1 MELKKKIEKLK
12 NVFAKKI
19 DQEDLKDIKKRMELR
34 DQHILIAQALD
45 RELQGFLNS
54 KMTKYGLDGNKN
66 WNFDVKSG
74 TIKEQSQPQPSQPSQ
89 NNL

>member
-1 MELKKKIEKLK
+1 MKKLK
-12 NVFAKKI
+12 DLFKRKKI
-19 DQEDLKDIKKRMELR
+19 DSDDLKDIKKRMELR

-45 RELQGFLNS
+45 GELRVFLNS

-74 TIKEQSQPQPSQPSQ
+74 TIKELKQQPQSQSQK
-89 NNL
+89 